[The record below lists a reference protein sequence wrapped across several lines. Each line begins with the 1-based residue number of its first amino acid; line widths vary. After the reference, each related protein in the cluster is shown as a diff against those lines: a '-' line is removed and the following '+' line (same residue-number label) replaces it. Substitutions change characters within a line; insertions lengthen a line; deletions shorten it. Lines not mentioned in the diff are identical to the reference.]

1 MLRMCFLSLIYR
13 AVRRVVIGVVYGIQR
28 IRGRQRDLEDA
39 VLYGNQKLKAI
50 DSSVGWF
57 AYDFPI
63 PQGIGVHLYDLY
75 FPSPLTLASF
85 KDDLKVVEIWLR
97 HGLGGATLKTILKD
111 VSQGNPRP
119 RLQEI
124 IVDGQAGLL
133 NALGLPGEGVA
144 GLVQSLRESS
154 LFTYGR
160 PIGISIG
167 GHTISEYEGNFLELH
182 RFLSSLGDISYYFEL
197 NISCPNTPYGQDMTK
212 SPHLLE
218 SLLQFMRKHSDDLI
232 GVKLSPDQSNQDL
245 LVYAEVIKSV
255 EKTYV
260 NLGNAPYRKCSDVGL
275 PEEAISVG
283 GGGQSGPGIFK
294 RTLEMAKLLAPM
306 KVPILATGGISTVFH
321 VKALQDQG
329 VLLMGMATAVV
340 QDPYCIPRINRALA
354 LT

>member
-1 MLRMCFLSLIYR
+1 
-13 AVRRVVIGVVYGIQR
+13 VISVVYGIQC
-28 IRGRQRDLEDA
+28 INGQERDLEDA
-39 VLYGNQKLKAI
+39 VLYGNKKLKNI
-50 DSSVGWF
+50 EPYVGWL

-63 PQGIGVHLYDLY
+63 PEGIGVHLYDLH

-97 HGLGGATLKTILKD
+97 LGLGGATLKTILKE

-124 IVDGQAGLL
+124 IVDGQTGLL

-167 GHTISEYEGNFLELH
+167 GHTTSEYQDNFLELH

-218 SLLQFMRKHSDDLI
+218 SHLLESLLQFMRKNSDDVI

-275 PEEAISVG
+275 PEQAISVG
-283 GGGQSGPGIFK
+283 GGGLSGPGIFK
-294 RTLEMAKLLAPM
+294 RTLEMTTILAPM
-306 KVPILATGGISTVFH
+306 KMPIVATGGVSTVFH
-321 VKALQDQG
+321 VKALQAKG
-329 VLLMGMATAVV
+329 ALLMGMATAVV
-340 QDPYCIPRINRALA
+340 QDPYRIPRINRALA
-354 LT
+354 LA

>member
-1 MLRMCFLSLIYR
+1 L
-13 AVRRVVIGVVYGIQR
+13 
-28 IRGRQRDLEDA
+28 
-39 VLYGNQKLKAI
+39 
-50 DSSVGWF
+50 

-63 PQGIGVHLYDLY
+63 PEGIGVHLYDLH

-97 HGLGGATLKTILKD
+97 LGLGGATLKTILKE

-167 GHTISEYEGNFLELH
+167 GHTISEYQDNFLELH

-218 SLLQFMRKHSDDLI
+218 SLLQFMRKHSDDVI

-255 EKTYV
+255 QKTYV

-294 RTLEMAKLLAPM
+294 RTLEMTTILAPM
-306 KVPILATGGISTVFH
+306 KLPIVATGGVSTVFH
-321 VKALQDQG
+321 VKALQEKG
-329 VLLMGMATAVV
+329 ALLMGMATAVV
-340 QDPYCIPRINRALA
+340 QDPYRIPRINRALA
-354 LT
+354 LA

>member
-1 MLRMCFLSLIYR
+1 MCFLSLIYR
-13 AVRRVVIGVVYGIQR
+13 IVRRVVIWAVYGIQR
-28 IRGRQRDLEDA
+28 IKRQQRDLEDA
-39 VLYGNQKLKAI
+39 VLYGNRKLKEI
-50 DSSVGWF
+50 DSYAGWL

-63 PQGIGVHLYDLY
+63 PKGISIQLYDLY
-75 FPSPLTLASF
+75 FSSPLTLASF

-97 HGLGGATLKTILKD
+97 QGLGGATLKTILKEA
-111 VSQGNPRP
+111 STGNPRP

-124 IVDGQAGLL
+124 VVDGQTGLI

-144 GLVQSLRESS
+144 GLIQSLRGSA

-167 GHTISEYEGNFLELH
+167 GHTISEYQDNFLELH
-182 RFLSSLGDISYYFEL
+182 RFLSSLRDISYYFEL
-197 NISCPNTPYGQDMTK
+197 NISCPNTPYGQDMTMTK

-218 SLLQFMRKHSDDLI
+218 SLLQFMRKHSDDVI

-255 EKTYV
+255 QKTYV

-294 RTLEMAKLLAPM
+294 RTLEMTTILAPM
-306 KVPILATGGISTVFH
+306 KLPIVATGGVSTVFH
-321 VKALQDQG
+321 VKALQEKG
-329 VLLMGMATAVV
+329 ALLMGMATAVV
-340 QDPYCIPRINRALA
+340 QDPYRIPRINRALA
-354 LT
+354 LA

>member
-1 MLRMCFLSLIYR
+1 M
-13 AVRRVVIGVVYGIQR
+13 VRRVVIRVVYGIQC
-28 IRGRQRDLEDA
+28 IKGRQRDLEDA
-39 VLYGNQKLKAI
+39 VLYGTRKLKEI
-50 DSSVGWF
+50 DSYLGWL

-85 KDDLKVVEIWLR
+85 KADLKVVEIWLR
-97 HGLGGATLKTILKD
+97 FGLGGATLKTILKEAN
-111 VSQGNPRP
+111 QGNPRP

-124 IVDGQAGLL
+124 TVDGQTGFL
-133 NALGLPGEGVA
+133 NAMGLPGEGVA
-144 GLVQSLRESS
+144 GLTESLQGSS

-167 GHTISEYEGNFLELH
+167 GQTTAEYQDNFLELH
-182 RFLSSLGDISYYFEL
+182 RFLSSLEDISYYFEV
-197 NISCPNTPYGQDMTK
+197 NISCPNTPDGQDMTK

-218 SLLQFMRKHSDDLI
+218 SLLHFIRKHSDDVI
-232 GVKLSPDQSNQDL
+232 GVKLSPDQPNQDL
-245 LVYAEVIKSV
+245 LMFAELIRSV

-260 NLGNAPYRKCSDVGL
+260 NIGNTHYRKCSEVGL
-275 PEEAISVG
+275 PAQAISIG
-283 GGGQSGPGIFK
+283 GGGQSGRGIFK
-294 RTLEMAKLLAPM
+294 RTLEMATLLAPM
-306 KVPILATGGISTVFH
+306 KVSIVATGGIFTVFQ

>member
-13 AVRRVVIGVVYGIQR
+13 IVRRVVIWAVYGIQHV
-28 IRGRQRDLEDA
+28 RGRQRDLEDA
-39 VLYGNQKLKAI
+39 VLYGSRKLKEI
-50 DSSVGWF
+50 DSYAGWL

-97 HGLGGATLKTILKD
+97 HGLGGATLKTILKE

-119 RLQEI
+119 RLQEVV
-124 IVDGQAGLL
+124 VDGQTGFL

-144 GLVQSLRESS
+144 GLIKSLQRSS

-167 GHTISEYEGNFLELH
+167 GHAIAEYQDNFLKLH

-212 SPHLLE
+212 LPHLLE
-218 SLLQFMRKHSDDLI
+218 SLLQFMRKHSDEAI

-245 LVYAEVIKSV
+245 LVFSELIRPV

-260 NLGNAPYRKCSDVGL
+260 NVGNAPYRKCSDVGL
-275 PEEAISVG
+275 PEQAISIG
-283 GGGQSGPGIFK
+283 GGGQSGRGIFK
-294 RTLEMAKLLAPM
+294 RTLEMATLLAPT
-306 KVPILATGGISTVFH
+306 KVPILATGGISTVSQ

-329 VLLMGMATAVV
+329 VSLMGMATAVV